1 MRFRLRRLV
10 VSVFLVFTTGCIFLL
25 DSVITNFDLQF
36 RNLKLHRIYNSRY
49 VPIDKHVNISNVAY
63 DSITTN
69 LPERSILRYV
79 TTPGDIRAVMPH
91 RAHGDCPSVIILPE
105 FRTKESWQSVDF
117 KKQAYVF
124 SAYIDGKTVRLIGAK
139 TLIIPQLYCQLFY
152 KLNQTDA
159 LMESVPVTA
168 RTIPEGHGR
177 K

>member
-10 VSVFLVFTTGCIFLL
+10 ISSILVFTAGCIFLL
-25 DSVITNFDLQF
+25 DSVISNFDMQF
-36 RNLKLHRIYNSRY
+36 RNLKLYRIYNSRY

-69 LPERSILRYV
+69 LPERSIFGYV
-79 TTPGDIRAVMPH
+79 TTPRDILADMPL
-91 RAHGDCPSVIILPE
+91 RVHGNCPSMIVLPN
-105 FRTKESWQSVDF
+105 FRAKESWQSVDL

-139 TLIIPQLYCQLFY
+139 TLLIPQLYCQLFY

>member
-10 VSVFLVFTTGCIFLL
+10 VSLILVFTAGCIFLL
-25 DSVITNFDLQF
+25 DSVISNFDMQF
-36 RNLKLHRIYNSRY
+36 RNSRY

-79 TTPGDIRAVMPH
+79 TTPGDIRADMPH

-105 FRTKESWQSVDF
+105 FRTKESWQSVDL

-159 LMESVPVTA
+159 LMESVPVNA